1 MTWGDFQKTPS
12 MPLPWGFHMGLP
24 QELEGLVA
32 PLQSLMELTTL
43 TLSAPPL
50 VLSGHTP
57 LMADPNPGP
66 SKRGGFWEM

>member
-1 MTWGDFQKTPS
+1 
-12 MPLPWGFHMGLP
+12 MGLP

-32 PLQSLMELTTL
+32 PLQSLVELTTL